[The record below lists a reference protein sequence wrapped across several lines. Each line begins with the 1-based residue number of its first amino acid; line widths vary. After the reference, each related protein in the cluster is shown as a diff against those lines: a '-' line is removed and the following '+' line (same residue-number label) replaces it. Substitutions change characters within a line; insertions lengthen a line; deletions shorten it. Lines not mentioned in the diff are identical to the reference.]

1 MVRSYDIMRNGRKGV
16 RWTPSAP
23 RRERKIL
30 FILRKNKILV
40 KTKNDSY
47 FVRYRENNK
56 EINEDEGKKVL

>member
-1 MVRSYDIMRNGRKGV
+1 MGRSYDIMRKGRIGV
-16 RWTPSAP
+16 MWTPSAP

-56 EINEDEGKKVL
+56 EINEDEAKKVL